1 MGEVEMKRCLFLMLL
16 IALLLCGCGQRETP
30 SVGVVNPISVSS
42 LETLE
47 AELGIPADRFAALP
61 EPAVRRYNVEPVL
74 FELEFVWEEVS
85 CTLRLSPGEGQ
96 GDISG
101 MYFSWT
107 EEAEGEGYRISLDG
121 EGHGICLWEGEGFTW
136 SLALEEGA
144 SLELLTQLYALVTE

>member
-1 MGEVEMKRCLFLMLL
+1 MIRRVIVFVLL
-16 IALLLCGCGQRETP
+16 ALLLCGCGKQEVS

-42 LETLE
+42 LEAME

-74 FELEFVWEEVS
+74 FELEFMWEEGS

-121 EGHGICLWEGEGFTW
+121 EGHGICLWEAEGFTW

-144 SLELLTQLYALVTE
+144 ALELLAQLYALVTE

>member
-1 MGEVEMKRCLFLMLL
+1 MIRRVIVFLLL
-16 IALLLCGCGQRETP
+16 ALLLCGCGQRETP

-42 LETLE
+42 LEAME
-47 AELGIPADRFAALP
+47 AELGIPADRFTALP

-121 EGHGICLWEGEGFTW
+121 GGHGICLWEAEGFTW

-144 SLELLTQLYALVTE
+144 SLELLVQLYALVTE

>member
-1 MGEVEMKRCLFLMLL
+1 MIRRVIVFVLL
-16 IALLLCGCGQRETP
+16 ALLLCGCGQRETL
-30 SVGVVNPISVSS
+30 SVGVVNPISASS

-107 EEAEGEGYRISLDG
+107 EEADGEGYRISLDG
-121 EGHGICLWEGEGFTW
+121 EGHGICLWEAEGFTW
-136 SLALEEGA
+136 SLSLEAGA
-144 SLELLTQLYALVTE
+144 SVELLTELHSLFAE

>member
-1 MGEVEMKRCLFLMLL
+1 MIRRVIVFLLL
-16 IALLLCGCGQRETP
+16 ALLLCGCGQRETP
-30 SVGVVNPISVSS
+30 SVGVVNPISASS

-47 AELGIPADRFAALP
+47 AELGIPADRFAVLL

-107 EEAEGEGYRISLDG
+107 EEAEGEGYRSSLDG
-121 EGHGICLWEGEGFTW
+121 EGRGSCLWEAEGFTW

-144 SLELLTQLYALVTE
+144 SVELLTQLYALVTE

>member
-1 MGEVEMKRCLFLMLL
+1 MIRRVIVFLLL
-16 IALLLCGCGQRETP
+16 ALLLCGCGQREVS
-30 SVGVVNPISVSS
+30 SVGVVNPISASS

-101 MYFSWT
+101 MYFFWT

-121 EGHGICLWEGEGFTW
+121 GGHGICLWEAEGFTW

-144 SLELLTQLYALVTE
+144 SLELLVQLYALVTE

>member
-1 MGEVEMKRCLFLMLL
+1 MIRRVIVFLLL
-16 IALLLCGCGQRETP
+16 ALLLCGCGQRETP

-47 AELGIPADRFAALP
+47 AELGIPADRFTALP

-121 EGHGICLWEGEGFTW
+121 GGHGICLWEAEGFTC

>member
-1 MGEVEMKRCLFLMLL
+1 MIRRVIVFLLL
-16 IALLLCGCGQRETP
+16 ALLLCGCGQRETP

-42 LETLE
+42 LEAME
-47 AELGIPADRFAALP
+47 AELGIPADRFTALP

>member
-1 MGEVEMKRCLFLMLL
+1 MIRRVIVFLLL
-16 IALLLCGCGQRETP
+16 ALLLCGCGQRETP

-42 LETLE
+42 LEAME
-47 AELGIPADRFAALP
+47 AELGIPADRFTALP

-85 CTLRLSPGEGQ
+85 CTLRVSPGEGQ

-107 EEAEGEGYRISLDG
+107 EEAEGEGYQISLDG
-121 EGHGICLWEGEGFTW
+121 EGHGICLWEAEGFTW

-144 SLELLTQLYALVTE
+144 SLALLVQLYALVTE

>member
-1 MGEVEMKRCLFLMLL
+1 MIRRVIAFLLL
-16 IALLLCGCGQRETP
+16 ALLLCGCGKQEVS
-30 SVGVVNPISVSS
+30 SVGVVNPISASS

-96 GDISG
+96 GDLSG
-101 MYFSWT
+101 MYFTWT
-107 EEAEGEGYRISLDG
+107 EEAEGEGYQISLDS
-121 EGHGICLWEGEGFTW
+121 EGHGICLWEAEGFTW
-136 SLALEEGA
+136 SLSLEAGA
-144 SLELLTQLYALVTE
+144 SVELLKQLYALVTE

>member
-1 MGEVEMKRCLFLMLL
+1 MIRRVIVFLLL
-16 IALLLCGCGQRETP
+16 ALLLCGCGKGETP
-30 SVGVVNPISVSS
+30 SVGVMNPISASS
-42 LETLE
+42 LEAME
-47 AELGIPADRFAALP
+47 AELGIPADRFTALP

-96 GDISG
+96 GDLSG

-107 EEAEGEGYRISLDG
+107 EEAEGEGYQISLDS

-136 SLALEEGA
+136 SLSLEAGA
-144 SLELLTQLYALVTE
+144 SVELLTELYSLFAE

>member
-1 MGEVEMKRCLFLMLL
+1 MIRRVIAFLLL
-16 IALLLCGCGQRETP
+16 TLLLCGCGRREVS
-30 SVGVVNPISVSS
+30 SVGVVNPISASS
-42 LETLE
+42 LGAME
-47 AELGIPADRFAALP
+47 AELDIPADRFAALP

-96 GDISG
+96 GDLSG
-101 MYFSWT
+101 MYFTWT
-107 EEAEGEGYRISLDG
+107 EEAEGEGYRISLDS

-144 SLELLTQLYALVTE
+144 SVELLTQLYALVTE